1 MHKRG
6 ILSWLLVFWAIWLI
20 SGSNIARAQT
30 DAWVTVSDTSLES
43 GKTRQM
49 VTVFLV
55 NDVPIR
61 GIELMFTLGRPLDTD
76 FTTDWIELDTLSSP
90 GDTFVIRHCKLD
102 TSGSLVKDFEWLEAH
117 GEAGDP
123 AYLDCD
129 WVKVAGMAQDG
140 QPILPGSG
148 VLFRLYVD
156 VLCIPDTTLDRM
168 AWIFV
173 TGKLSDPDG
182 FLVETDFANGT
193 ILIDRTV
200 CDTLLECTCGDVNAD
215 GNVGLVDIVY
225 MINWMFKGGSDF
237 CPPPMGDVDLNRG
250 VGLSDIVYLINYL
263 FQGGAD
269 PDCTRYY

>member
-102 TSGSLVKDFEWLEAH
+102 TSGSLVKDFEWFEAH

-225 MINWMFKGGSDF
+225 MINWMFLGGPDL
-237 CPPPMGDVDLNRG
+237 CPPIMGDVDLNRG
-250 VGLSDIVYLINYL
+250 VGLSDIVYLINYV